1 MAQFAVP
8 KQKDPLPEEINT
20 FLGADRTNAPNNV
33 AKNRSPNCPN
43 MIRDEVGKVKKRD
56 GIQLVKT
63 YPGQIN
69 GKHTLYGATT
79 KKIVHAGT
87 KIYLDN
93 GTNNYLDDTELY
105 TTANDHISVA
115 KQMNGKLWI
124 LDGLKY
130 LCFDG
135 STVTAVENTG
145 TIPVIIVART
155 PTGGGTV
162 LQPINLIQKK
172 RTEKFAGTVSDT
184 VYHLTATNIDAD
196 TALIDKMNPDG
207 TFSPLTEGTHFTVNR
222 ITGQVTFNT
231 APGESPIEGE
241 DNVYITYAKTVTGYA
256 DRINKCDI
264 SIIYGLN
271 GARDRLFVSGNPDL
285 PHYDYCSEM
294 NDPTYFGD
302 LSYSVIGQDSSRIMN
317 YSIVNDY
324 LVTHKDN
331 AENDDNT
338 NLRSGTLINN
348 EIVFV
353 SQGSYQTAGALA
365 KYSFA
370 NLENE
375 PLYVT
380 RDKNISAVTPS
391 DVLGERFSQ
400 ERSYYLSGDLEA
412 EENLENAYAC
422 THDRFYYLA
431 CANTIYVLDSMQY
444 SVSKERPLSHRQ
456 YEGYYF
462 PGVAA
467 RVMWEENGELYFGT
481 SSGAIFKF
489 VPGLPYDDD
498 AAGNRHAISAWWD
511 TPVLDGKSFA
521 DKKTF
526 VYIAVRLASALFTGV
541 RISAYITGKWNVL
554 KDYTGEANFSSLS
567 NSTCVLSNS
576 EFSFSTDI
584 SPKTLGSKI
593 KEKNQDKIQ
602 FRFENSLL
610 NNTFGLYKILIEYT
624 EGGKYRK

>member
-1 MAQFAVP
+1 MAYSVP
-8 KQKDPLPEEINT
+8 KQPEKQKETIET
-20 FLGADRTNAPNNV
+20 FFGADLTNAPNNV
-33 AKNRSPNCPN
+33 AKNRSPSCPN

-63 YPGQIN
+63 YPAQIN
-69 GKHTLYGATT
+69 GVHFLHGTAT

-87 KIYLDN
+87 KIYLD
-93 GTNNYLDDTELY
+93 GETPSELY
-105 TTANDHISVA
+105 SGANDSISVA

-124 LDGLKY
+124 LDGKKY

-135 STVTAVENTG
+135 STITAVENTG
-145 TIPVIIVART
+145 TIPVIIIARA

-162 LQPINLIQKK
+162 LQPINMLQKK
-172 RTEKFAGTVSDT
+172 RTEKFAGTVSDKI
-184 VYHLTATNIDAD
+184 YQLTATNIDAD
-196 TALIDKMNPDG
+196 TVTIEKMNVDG
-207 TFSPLTEGTHFTVNR
+207 TFSPLTEDTHFTVNR
-222 ITGQVTFNT
+222 TLGQVTFGT
-231 APGESPIEGE
+231 APGVSPIEGE
-241 DNVYITYAKTVTGYA
+241 DNIYITYAKTITGYA
-256 DRINKCDI
+256 DRINKCDV

-271 GARDRLFVSGNPDL
+271 GARDRLFVAGNPDL

-302 LSYSVIGQDSSRIMN
+302 LSYSVIGQDSSKIVN
-317 YSIVNDY
+317 YSIVRDY

-338 NLRSGTLINN
+338 NLRSGTLIDNQ
-348 EIVFV
+348 IVFV

-365 KYSFA
+365 KHSFA
-370 NLENE
+370 TLENE
-375 PLYVT
+375 PMYVT
-380 RDKNISAVTPS
+380 RDMNISAVTPS

-400 ERSYYLSGDLEA
+400 ERSYYLSGALKKEQ
-412 EENLENAYAC
+412 NLENAYAC
-422 THDRFYYLA
+422 AFDRFYYLA
-431 CANTIYVLDSMQY
+431 CADTIYVLDSMQY

-462 PGVAA
+462 PDISA
-467 RVMWEENGELYFGT
+467 RILWEENGQLHFGT
-481 SSGAIFKF
+481 ASGAIFKF
-489 VPGLPYDDD
+489 VPGLPYDEDEN
-498 AAGNRHAISAWWD
+498 GEKHAISAWWD

-541 RISAYITGKWNVL
+541 RISAYITGKWNVI

-576 EFSFSTDI
+576 EFSFSTDT

-624 EGGKYRK
+624 EGGKFRK

>member
-1 MAQFAVP
+1 MAYSMPP
-8 KQKDPLPEEINT
+8 KKPREKEEINT
-20 FLGADRTNAPNNV
+20 FLGADLTNAPNNV
-33 AKNRSPNCPN
+33 AKNRSPCCPN
-43 MIRDEVGKVKKRD
+43 MIRSEVGKVEQRG
-56 GIQLVKT
+56 GISLVKT

-69 GKHTLYGATT
+69 GVHFLYGDTT

-93 GTNNYLDDTELY
+93 GTDDYLDDTELY
-105 TTANDHISVA
+105 TAANNKLSVT
-115 KQMNGKLWI
+115 KQMNGKLWF

-130 LCFDG
+130 LRFDG
-135 STVTAVENTG
+135 STVAPVENTG

-162 LQPINLIQKK
+162 LQPINMLQKW

-184 VYHLTATNIDAD
+184 VYHATATNLDSD

-222 ITGQVTFNT
+222 TTGRFTFT
-231 APGESPIEGE
+231 VAPGESPIEGE
-241 DNVYITYAKTVTGYA
+241 DNVYITYAKTISGYA

-353 SQGSYQTAGALA
+353 SQGSYQTAGVLS

-400 ERSYYLSGDLEA
+400 ERSYYLSGALKKET
-412 EENLENAYAC
+412 NLENAYAC

-467 RVMWEENGELYFGT
+467 RILWEENGELYFGT
-481 SSGAIFKF
+481 ADGKIKKF
-489 VPGLPYDDD
+489 VKNLANDEGQ
-498 AAGNRHAISAWWD
+498 AISAWWD
-511 TPVLDGKSFA
+511 LPFLDGKSFA

-526 VYIAVRLASALFTGV
+526 VYIAVRLASALWTGV
-541 RISAYITGKWNVL
+541 RISAFIDGRWIIL
-554 KDYTGEANFSSLS
+554 KDYTSEANFASLS
-567 NSTCVLSNS
+567 NATCSLRNS
-576 EFSFSTDI
+576 VFSFRTDT

-593 KEKNQDKIQ
+593 KEKNHDKIQ
-602 FRFENSLL
+602 FRFENSRL
-610 NNTFGLYKILIEYT
+610 NDTFGLYKILIEYI
-624 EGGKYRK
+624 EGNKYRK

>member
-1 MAQFAVP
+1 VRYAAP
-8 KQKDPLPEEINT
+8 KPKPREKETIET
-20 FLGADRTNAPNNV
+20 FLGADLTNAPNNV
-33 AKNRSPNCPN
+33 AKNRSPSCPN

-63 YPGQIN
+63 YPAQIN
-69 GKHTLYGATT
+69 GVHFLHGTAT
-79 KKIVHAGT
+79 KKIVHSGT
-87 KIYLDN
+87 KIYLDG
-93 GTNNYLDDTELY
+93 GTNDFADDTELY
-105 TTANDHISVA
+105 SGANNNISVA

-124 LDGLKY
+124 LDGKKY

-135 STVTAVENTG
+135 STITAVENTG
-145 TIPVIIVART
+145 TIPVIIIARA
-155 PTGGGTV
+155 PSGGGTV
-162 LQPINLIQKK
+162 LQPINMLQKK
-172 RTEKFAGTVSDT
+172 RTEKFAGTESDKI
-184 VYHLTATNIDAD
+184 YQLTATNIDAD
-196 TALIDKMNPDG
+196 TVTIEKMNPDG
-207 TFSPLTEGTHFTVNR
+207 TFSPQTEGTHFTVNR
-222 ITGQVTFNT
+222 ALGQVTFGT

-241 DNVYITYAKTVTGYA
+241 DNIYITYAKTVTGYA
-256 DRINKCDI
+256 DRINKCDV

-271 GARDRLFVSGNPDL
+271 GARDRLFVAGNPDL

-302 LSYSVIGQDSSRIMN
+302 LSYSVIGQDSSKIMN

-338 NLRSGTLINN
+338 NLRSGTLIDNQ
-348 EIVFV
+348 IVFV

-365 KYSFA
+365 KRSFA

-375 PLYVT
+375 PMYVT
-380 RDKNISAVTPS
+380 RDMNISAVTPS

-400 ERSYYLSGDLEA
+400 ERSYYLSGALKK

-422 THDRFYYLA
+422 AFDRFYYLA
-431 CANTIYVLDSMQY
+431 CADTIYVLDSMQY

-462 PGVAA
+462 PDISA
-467 RVMWEENGELYFGT
+467 RILWEENGELHFGT
-481 SSGAIFKF
+481 SAGVIFKF
-489 VPGLPYDDD
+489 VPGLPYDED
-498 AAGNRHAISAWWD
+498 AAGERHAISAWWD

-541 RISAYITGKWNVL
+541 RISAYITGKWNVI

-624 EGGKYRK
+624 EGGKFRK